1 MIVLLREIMSFC
13 EENYIWFIFLHQKQ
27 QLFTIESE
35 VAAIPREGLK
45 KIWGVCLLGGG
56 LLVAFRVFFVFRGD
70 G

>member
-1 MIVLLREIMSFC
+1 MIVLLREIVSFC
-13 EENYIWFIFLHQKQ
+13 EEDYIWFIFLHQKQ

-56 LLVAFRVFFVFRGD
+56 LLVALRGVFIFQWD